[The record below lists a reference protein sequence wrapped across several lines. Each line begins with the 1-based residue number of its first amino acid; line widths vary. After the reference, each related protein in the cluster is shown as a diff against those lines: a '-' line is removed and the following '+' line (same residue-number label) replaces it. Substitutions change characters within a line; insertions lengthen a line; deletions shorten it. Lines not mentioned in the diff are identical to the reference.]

1 MKKFFA
7 VLFVISLSVHGD
19 NLFSEYPVMQ
29 EYQDNA
35 LAYHHNKNEE
45 KKNKIPVNI
54 KMTDIDKCVSAALGK
69 YPGHILTMES
79 EVEDNR
85 VVYEFDIKTKAGQEI
100 EIECDAINH
109 ALGDFEVELAGDD
122 PKFTSAVKLSE
133 QEAKDIALKKYNG
146 KVVDVEYAME
156 NNVPTYEFD
165 IFVKDKGHEF
175 EVEVNGLTG
184 EIIETE
190 IELYDIGLE

>member
-1 MKKFFA
+1 MTTHPKP
-7 VLFVISLSVHGD
+7 LI
-19 NLFSEYPVMQ
+19 E
-29 EYQDNA
+29 
-35 LAYHHNKNEE
+35 
-45 KKNKIPVNI
+45 NKIPVNI

-100 EIECDAINH
+100 EIECDAFNH
-109 ALGDFEVELAGDD
+109 TLGDFEVELAGDD

>member
-35 LAYHHNKNEE
+35 LAYHHNENEE

-109 ALGDFEVELAGDD
+109 TLGDFEVELAGDD

-146 KVVDVEYAME
+146 NVVDVEYAME

>member
-1 MKKFFA
+1 MSTVPMTTHPKP
-7 VLFVISLSVHGD
+7 LI
-19 NLFSEYPVMQ
+19 E
-29 EYQDNA
+29 
-35 LAYHHNKNEE
+35 
-45 KKNKIPVNI
+45 NKIPVNI

-109 ALGDFEVELAGDD
+109 TLGDFEVELAGDD

>member
-1 MKKFFA
+1 M
-7 VLFVISLSVHGD
+7 
-19 NLFSEYPVMQ
+19 N
-29 EYQDNA
+29 
-35 LAYHHNKNEE
+35 
-45 KKNKIPVNI
+45 
-54 KMTDIDKCVSAALGK
+54 T
-69 YPGHILTMES
+69 
-79 EVEDNR
+79 
-85 VVYEFDIKTKAGQEI
+85 
-100 EIECDAINH
+100 CDAINH
-109 ALGDFEVELAGDD
+109 TLGDFEVELAGDD